1 MTSEVASAP
10 KIDALV
16 ERYIKLRDKK
26 AELKAAYDK
35 SVADID
41 TGMARVEAYL
51 QNQMNELGV
60 TSLRSAFGT
69 AYQSERISATA
80 GDWDSL
86 LPWIISNEHW
96 SALERR
102 VSKTF
107 VEAYKNEHNDLPPG
121 VNWSVTRTVNI
132 KRS

>member
-1 MTSEVASAP
+1 MTETVVEPP

-26 AELKAAYDK
+26 TELKGAYEK
-35 SVADID
+35 SVLDID
-41 TGMARVEAYL
+41 AAMERVEAYL
-51 QNQMNELGV
+51 QDQMNTLGV
-60 TSLRSAFGT
+60 TSLRSSFGT
-69 AYQSERISATA
+69 AFQSERVSATVA
-80 GDWDSL
+80 DWDSIFG
-86 LPWIISNEHW
+86 WIKANEEW
-96 SALERR
+96 SALEHR